1 MQYGN
6 PNIMRHNR
14 FRILL
19 VCLAVTALGAAQA
32 SLPARLAAVQQDLFS
47 ATPHLDDAIRELRSI
62 LATDPKSPEAHLL
75 LGVAYR
81 GKGGQELVSEAVA
94 EFRQAIDLNPTL
106 VPARLYLA
114 YAYRDL
120 GRLDAAKKELDAA
133 LEQVPGNPQ
142 LLAVLGDVERQ
153 LKNPMR
159 ALEVLR
165 QALKV
170 DESFAQARYYLGL
183 TYWDLGRRD
192 ESIAELEQVVK
203 SGAKVADAYLSLG
216 TAYIEAERLPDAV
229 EILSQG
235 THLDPARPDLRIQL
249 AKALRLNG
257 ALAKSEEQLKIA
269 NPQRAATLLD
279 AQRTQ
284 FDLQLET
291 GLLKLAQRQYDVA
304 ARALKRCLTT
314 DPNHGPANLA
324 MAEVYL
330 AQGSYA
336 LARDHAVRAEKA
348 GFPLPEDKRKLLIE
362 KLRTEGEVVSGAE
375 GKSRKRE

>member
-1 MQYGN
+1 MIMRYWN
-6 PNIMRHNR
+6 PNIMRPSR
-14 FRILL
+14 FRILV
-19 VCLAVTALGAAQA
+19 VCLAITALGAAQA
-32 SLPARLAAVQQDLFS
+32 SPPARLAAIQQDLFS
-47 ATPHLDDAIRELRSI
+47 PTPHVDDAIRELRSI

-94 EFRQAIDLNPTL
+94 EFRQAIDLSPTL

-114 YAYRDL
+114 YTYRDL
-120 GRLDAAKKELDAA
+120 GRLDAAKKELDTA
-133 LEQVPGNPQ
+133 LEQLPGNPQ
-142 LLAVLGDVERQ
+142 LLAVLGDTERQ
-153 LKNPMR
+153 LKNRMR

-165 QALKV
+165 QALKA

-183 TYWDLGRRD
+183 TYWDLDRRD
-192 ESIAELEQVVK
+192 EAIAELEQVVK

-216 TAYIEAERLPDAV
+216 GAYIEAERIPDAV

-235 THLDPARPDLRIQL
+235 THIDPARPDLRIQL

-269 NPQRAATLLD
+269 NPERASTLLD
-279 AQRTQ
+279 TQRNQ
-284 FDLQLET
+284 FDLQLEM
-291 GLLKLAQRQYDVA
+291 GLLKLAQRQYDAA
-304 ARALKRCLTT
+304 ARALKRCLSA
-314 DPNHGPANLA
+314 DPNHGPANRG

-330 AQGSYA
+330 AQGSYT

-348 GFPLPEDKRKLLIE
+348 GFPLPDDKQKLLIE
-362 KLRTEGEVVSGAE
+362 KLRAKGS
-375 GKSRKRE
+375 SPR